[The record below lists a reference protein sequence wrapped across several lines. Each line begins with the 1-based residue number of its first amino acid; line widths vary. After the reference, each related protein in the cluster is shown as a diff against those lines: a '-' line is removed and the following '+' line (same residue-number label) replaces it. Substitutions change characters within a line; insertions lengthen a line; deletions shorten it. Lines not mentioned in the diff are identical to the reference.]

1 MKLTQRNCIMC
12 GLVIFAIILTMYLF
26 RHYTLIEGFDF
37 SMPSSSSISM
47 PSMPSTSSL
56 TSSMPSMPSMPSS
69 LSSLTSSSSEFG
81 NIGPLPADNKWTDQT
96 ITDFKVAYKT
106 ANGTDI
112 REDNMPFL
120 YKSASE
126 DDAKYYISNG
136 QWEWPSYYT
145 NCINDS
151 MRKAL
156 VDDAAKNG
164 KPPPTEEE
172 IQKFIDMRANPKR
185 LQQTSIRQMLASPMS
200 LKMMFNTCI
209 GTLKEAIFIGKMMW
223 PFNAMGGGEAGEIT
237 TKDNGTIKCAPKA
250 VPGSATKVVL
260 MKNSLDPT
268 TNQSTSVETSFD
280 QLPSLVAGFNYLKDG
295 KISDGS
301 APCDCNNFTMCPFSL
316 DDQGVSPFYQAYW
329 GTPSATGSSS
339 GASVSDS
346 NAAQMLSKIKGELNA
361 IPDI

>member
-1 MKLTQRNCIMC
+1 
-12 GLVIFAIILTMYLF
+12 
-26 RHYTLIEGFDF
+26 
-37 SMPSSSSISM
+37 
-47 PSMPSTSSL
+47 
-56 TSSMPSMPSMPSS
+56 
-69 LSSLTSSSSEFG
+69 
-81 NIGPLPADNKWTDQT
+81 
-96 ITDFKVAYKT
+96 
-106 ANGTDI
+106 
-112 REDNMPFL
+112 MPFL

-136 QWEWPSYYT
+136 KWEYPSYYT
-145 NCINDS
+145 NCIDDS
-151 MRKAL
+151 ARKSLA
-156 VDDAAKNG
+156 DDAAKNG

-172 IQKFIDMRANPKR
+172 IQKTLTYFKEKMIPQ
-185 LQQTSIRQMLASPMS
+185 LQQSPIRQALASPMG
-200 LKMMFNTCI
+200 LKMYFNSCI

-223 PFNAMGGGEAGEIT
+223 PFNAMGGKEGEIT

-301 APCDCNNFTMCPFSL
+301 APCDCNNFQMCPFSL

-346 NAAQMLSKIKGELNA
+346 NAAQILSKIKGELNA
-361 IPDI
+361 NPDI

>member
-47 PSMPSTSSL
+47 PSTSSL
-56 TSSMPSMPSMPSS
+56 SMPSMPSS
-69 LSSLTSSSSEFG
+69 LSSLSFSSSEFG

-96 ITDFKVAYKT
+96 TTDFKAAFKT
-106 ANGTDI
+106 ANGADITDAQL
-112 REDNMPFL
+112 PFL
-120 YKSASE
+120 YRSASE

-136 QWEWPSYYT
+136 KWEYPSYYT

-151 MRKAL
+151 LRKAL

-172 IQKFIDMRANPKR
+172 IQKFIDTRADPKR
-185 LQQTSIRQMLASPMS
+185 LQQSPIRQMLASPMS

-209 GTLKEAIFIGKMMW
+209 GILKETIFIGKMMW

-268 TNQSTSVETSFD
+268 TNQSTSIETSFD

-301 APCDCNNFTMCPFSL
+301 VPCDCNNFSMCPFSL

-346 NAAQMLSKIKGELNA
+346 NAAEILTKIKTELNA
-361 IPDI
+361 NPDI

>member
-37 SMPSSSSISM
+37 SMPSSSSVSI
-47 PSMPSTSSL
+47 PSTSSL
-56 TSSMPSMPSMPSS
+56 SMPSS

-96 ITDFKVAYKT
+96 TTDFKVAFKT
-106 ANGTDI
+106 ANGADI
-112 REDNMPFL
+112 SDTQLPFL
-120 YKSASE
+120 YRFASE

-136 QWEWPSYYT
+136 KWEYPSYYT

-151 MRKAL
+151 LRKAL
-156 VDDAAKNG
+156 VDDAVKNG

-172 IQKFIDMRANPKR
+172 IQKFIDTRADPKK
-185 LQQTSIRQMLASPMS
+185 LQQSPIRQMLASPMS
-200 LKMMFNTCI
+200 LKMMFNNCI
-209 GTLKEAIFIGKMMW
+209 GILKEAIFIGKMMW
-223 PFNAMGGGEAGEIT
+223 PFNAMGGGAGEIT

-280 QLPSLVAGFNYLKDG
+280 QLPSLVNGFNYLKDG

-301 APCDCNNFTMCPFSL
+301 VPCDCNNFSMCPFSL

-329 GTPSATGSSS
+329 GTPSAGSSSSTTGSSSIS
-339 GASVSDS
+339 GASVSDG
-346 NAAQMLSKIKGELNA
+346 NAAQILSKIKGELNA
-361 IPDI
+361 NPDI